1 MKYLRQGLG
10 GLLMFCVVIRMA
22 AWLLAP
28 ALPLIAVLFGLAA
41 ILSYLIGWGS
51 HL

>member
-10 GLLMFCVVIRMA
+10 GLLVFCLMIRLA

-28 ALPLIAVLFGLAA
+28 ALPLVVVLFVVTA
-41 ILSYLIGWGS
+41 ILARLIGWGQR
-51 HL
+51 L